1 MLSPAQLL
9 AGLADSLGVLGSGPR
24 TVDERHQTIE
34 RSIEWSHSM
43 LSDATRV
50 VFRRLGVFASPFTLE
65 AAQSV
70 VAGDGVEPHEVVGE
84 LEHLIDQ
91 SLVQMDDLGA
101 QPRFSLLETVRQFA
115 RRALEAAGETEA
127 IAARHAAY
135 FRAGRWASGRSST
148 TGWRPLLDTADAEYG
163 DLVAMLTYLEQHAT
177 PEEHAEVAMACL
189 PAIGVRHVAEVVALG
204 EAAAARVEP
213 TSVLGG
219 PPPPAARPGRPD
231 DAGPRADRAGGRRGH
246 RRSRARRPRDLL
258 GGLGRRRGRRRAETR
273 WTAYERARIALGD
286 AGEDHFSR
294 THWAVGAL
302 HRGMGRHTEAI
313 QHSRRSVEET
323 ACTRCNVMVWSE
335 ATLLA
340 LARGDL
346 GAADAALE
354 RAQAFALEVRDAGFS
369 AHVRL
374 SEVEV
379 AAYAGKAWPAIEI
392 EADRQADAATGN
404 PLVTRLP
411 RRGPGPRPAHR
422 RIDRRLHR
430 GRARGLR
437 PPR

>member
-1 MLSPAQLL
+1 MPPTSEQRALGLWPLFHD
-9 AGLADSLGVLGSGPR
+9 GLA
-24 TVDERHQTIE
+24 
-34 RSIEWSHSM
+34 
-43 LSDATRV
+43 A
-50 VFRRLGVFASPFTLE
+50 
-65 AAQSV
+65 
-70 VAGDGVEPHEVVGE
+70 
-84 LEHLIDQ
+84 
-91 SLVQMDDLGA
+91 
-101 QPRFSLLETVRQFA
+101 
-115 RRALEAAGETEA
+115 
-127 IAARHAAY
+127 
-135 FRAGRWASGRSST
+135 
-148 TGWRPLLDTADAEYG
+148 LLDTADAEYG

-204 EAAAARVEP
+204 EAVAARVEP
-213 TSVLGG
+213 ISVLGG
-219 PPPPAARPGRPD
+219 HLHLRLALADPTMPDHVQIALAAAEATD
-231 DAGPRADRAGGRRGH
+231 DPELGALAAYWGAWGQAGPAP
-246 RRSRARRPRDLL
+246 SRDAVD
-258 GGLGRRRGRRRAETR
+258 
-273 WTAYERARIALGD
+273 AYERARIALGD

-323 ACTRCNVMVWSE
+323 ACMRCNVMVWSE

-379 AAYAGKAWPAIEI
+379 AAYAGKAWPAAEI

-411 RRGPGPRPAHR
+411 GGGPGPRPAPR
-422 RIDRRLHR
+422 RIDGRLHR
-430 GRARGLR
+430 RRARGLR